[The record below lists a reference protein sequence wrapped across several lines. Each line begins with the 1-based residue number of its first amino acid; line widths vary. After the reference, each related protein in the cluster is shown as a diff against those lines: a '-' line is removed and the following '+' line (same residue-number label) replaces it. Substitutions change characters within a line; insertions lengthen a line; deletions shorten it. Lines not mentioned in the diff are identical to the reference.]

1 MLQNPVGLALGPGM
15 GVSQA
20 PWASCLVYHDD
31 HLCAR
36 VLGPYH
42 AGYGALIGVYGIGVG
57 SESANGRGD
66 GDDGNANA
74 RVDCDDVVRRYAR
87 QRDVNGAKMD
97 PGMALSLNTLR
108 WSSLQKVDLSI
119 GLKQNSTL
127 MELALISYQLAG
139 RPTVSSANNLPR

>member
-42 AGYGALIGVYGIGVG
+42 AGYGALIGVYGIGVE

-66 GDDGNANA
+66 GDGGNATA
-74 RVDCDDVVRRYAR
+74 RVDCGDFARRYAH
-87 QRDVNGAKMD
+87 QRDVSGVKM
-97 PGMALSLNTLR
+97 GLVMASSVFTLR
-108 WSSLQKVDLSI
+108 WWNLQKVDLSVL
-119 GLKQNSTL
+119 G
-127 MELALISYQLAG
+127 
-139 RPTVSSANNLPR
+139 